1 MIQKHILQHF
11 MKRNS
16 KNNNAS
22 RAVSVI
28 FMMVA
33 LLWLTISLPFL
44 YAAQQELIKQGLTVN
59 GESPVSEND
68 EDSANPFGNST
79 EEKAAGNVSFSEE
92 YLHDHYTTVH
102 FVSFDSK
109 YYRFEDEDAY
119 HAFHGELL
127 VPPPNAA

>member
-1 MIQKHILQHF
+1 
-11 MKRNS
+11 MKRNLK
-16 KNNNAS
+16 KNNGS
-22 RAVSVI
+22 RAISVI

-44 YAAQQELIKQGLTVN
+44 YAAQQELKKQGLTVTS
-59 GESPVSEND
+59 ESPVSEND
-68 EDSANPFGNST
+68 EDSTNPFGNST
-79 EEKAAGNVSFSEE
+79 EEKVPGNNNTSFSEE
-92 YLHDHYTTVH
+92 YLHDHYIADH
-102 FVSFDSK
+102 FFSSDPK

>member
-1 MIQKHILQHF
+1 
-11 MKRNS
+11 MKRNLT
-16 KNNNAS
+16 NNNVS

-28 FMMVA
+28 FMMLA

-44 YAAQQELIKQGLTVN
+44 YAAQQEQIKQGLAVN
-59 GESPVSEND
+59 GESPVSESE
-68 EDSANPFGNST
+68 EDSTNPFGNST

-92 YLHDHYTTVH
+92 YLHDHHTTDH
-102 FVSFDSK
+102 FFSFDPK

>member
-1 MIQKHILQHF
+1 

-92 YLHDHYTTVH
+92 YLHDHHHTHYIFAITLLYQKLSNSDT
-102 FVSFDSK
+102 
-109 YYRFEDEDAY
+109 YIAY
-119 HAFHGELL
+119 HGELH
-127 VPPPNAA
+127 VPPPNLA